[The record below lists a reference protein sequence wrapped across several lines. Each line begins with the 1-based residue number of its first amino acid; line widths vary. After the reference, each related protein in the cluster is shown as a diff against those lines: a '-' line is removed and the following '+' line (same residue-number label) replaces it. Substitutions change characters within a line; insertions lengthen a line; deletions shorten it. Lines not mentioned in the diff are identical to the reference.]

1 MSDRT
6 GRAERARPRRHTQ
19 RAARRY
25 VRRPAARVATGTRSV
40 PDSTTTLLP
49 LIDWI
54 GGDGADPRAN
64 AERRAEDLLRGNR
77 GLLTDMRVEAQVA
90 RHRGEPHLE
99 VRSGTRVGAVPLL
112 SPITGRTDFGLV
124 VEPRF
129 PWSGVG
135 DLLAETGFR
144 VTPELLPLPE
154 LPQSERR
161 IPPWVLASVVLR
173 RLERLLEAT
182 SRRFVTVESDLPAPR
197 GGVDWQAYTS
207 TRLAYARA
215 LEVPCRYPDLRDDE
229 ELRSAIH
236 WTVRR
241 QRETLL
247 AAPAA
252 GRVARELIALCD
264 QLVAKIA
271 GAPPKAPDAR
281 LRSAWHRRPL
291 VPRAFSEGIQAIDWT
306 VDERGLAGLSDLAG
320 LAWRLDMEVFF
331 EAWVEAIA
339 TRTARRIG
347 ATIRSGRAE
356 QTRVPLDWT
365 PATAGS
371 QRSLVPDVV
380 LQRDDLVIILDA
392 KYKQHAHDI
401 ERLGWAGVTE
411 HLREQHRTDL
421 LQALAYSSLF
431 DAPRVMTLLVYPCG
445 VEEYRRLVERGRA
458 VATARV
464 RVAPRNLEVA
474 LMAVPLGGDVEA
486 VTRLLHAV
494 AHNYS

>member
-1 MSDRT
+1 MSDRAGPA
-6 GRAERARPRRHTQ
+6 GRPAPRRRAQ
-19 RAARRY
+19 RTLRAYRRG
-25 VRRPAARVATGTRSV
+25 PAARVATGTRAVEDS
-40 PDSTTTLLP
+40 STTLVPLL
-49 LIDWI
+49 DWI
-54 GGDGADPRAN
+54 GGDGSDPRAN
-64 AERRAEDLLRGNR
+64 TERRADDLLRSNR
-77 GLLTDMRVEAQVA
+77 GLLADMHVEAQVT
-90 RHRGEPHLE
+90 RFRSDPHLE

-124 VEPRF
+124 VQPRF

-161 IPPWVLASVVLR
+161 VPAWVLASVVLR
-173 RLERLLEAT
+173 RLERLLDAT
-182 SRRFVTVESDLPAPR
+182 ARRFVTVEADRPAPR
-197 GGVDWQAYTS
+197 GAVDWEAYAS

-229 ELRSAIH
+229 ELRAAIH

-241 QRETLL
+241 QREALL

-252 GRVARELIALCD
+252 GRVARELIAMCD
-264 QLVAKIA
+264 HLIAKLA

-291 VPRAFSEGIQAIDWT
+291 VPRAFSEGIAAIDWT

-320 LAWRLDMEVFF
+320 LAWHLDMEVFF

-347 ATIRSGRAE
+347 ATVRSGRAE

-371 QRSLVPDVV
+371 QRSLIPDVV
-380 LQRDDLVIILDA
+380 LQRDDLVVILDA

-411 HLREQHRTDL
+411 QLREQHRADL

-431 DAPRVMTLLVYPCG
+431 DVSRIVTLLVYPCG
-445 VEEYRRLVERGRA
+445 VDVYRRLVDRGRA

-464 RVAPRNLEVA
+464 RVAPRNLEVG
-474 LMAVPLGGDVEA
+474 LMAVPLGGGVEG
-486 VTRLLHAV
+486 VVGSLTSV
-494 AHNYS
+494 AHSTG